1 MASMAGRTL
10 LHQLPQQP
18 APLLPEEVGSC
29 QAAISADHT
38 QVGDAA
44 LHQVVRSLQA
54 SLVAAELFAAGAT
67 DHRPTLAMMSVE
79 KTSA

>member
-1 MASMAGRTL
+1 MVSMVGRTL

-29 QAAISADHT
+29 QAAISTNHT

-44 LHQVVRSLQA
+44 LHQVVRRLQA
-54 SLVAAELFAAGAT
+54 SLVAAKLFTAGAA
-67 DHRPTLAMMSVE
+67 DHRPTLAMTSVE
-79 KTSA
+79 NTWA